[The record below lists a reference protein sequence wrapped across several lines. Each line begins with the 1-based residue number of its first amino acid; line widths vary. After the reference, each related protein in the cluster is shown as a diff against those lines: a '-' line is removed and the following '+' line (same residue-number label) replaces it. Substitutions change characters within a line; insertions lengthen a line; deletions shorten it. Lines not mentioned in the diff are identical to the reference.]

1 MRLDIVHTPVIQR
14 SVSLN
19 QVPAAFDRL
28 KGGAM
33 ENVLHTTENRRP
45 GRLPEVECVRLKAQP
60 AQVLRALLFLV
71 LSCGLGTAIPAPKP
85 ASTTE
90 DVAPA
95 KTATHDTAPA
105 NPKAA
110 ARDAAQASPR
120 AATHDAAQ
128 ASPTAPHHTALD
140 RSGKARKG
148 RASYY
153 GRNFYT
159 KKMADGTPMDPQSN
173 IAASKTLPIGTKAR
187 VTNLQNGASEV
198 VEIRD
203 RGPYIKNRIV
213 DVTPKTADK
222 LGLKEDGTAPVVVKP
237 IEVPQADGSVKAGA
251 GAADT
256 AGGKSS
262 VDAQVGHSP

>member
-1 MRLDIVHTPVIQR
+1 
-14 SVSLN
+14 
-19 QVPAAFDRL
+19 
-28 KGGAM
+28 M
-33 ENVLHTTENRRP
+33 ESDLHTTENRLF
-45 GRLPEVECVRLKAQP
+45 GRRLEAEGVRVKTQR
-60 AQVLRALLFLV
+60 AQVGRALLVLV
-71 LSCGLGTAIPAPKP
+71 LSCGLSTATAAPKP
-85 ASTTE
+85 ASTT
-90 DVAPA
+90 
-95 KTATHDTAPA
+95 
-105 NPKAA
+105 
-110 ARDAAQASPR
+110 DAAQASPG
-120 AATHDAAQ
+120 ANAVKV
-128 ASPTAPHHTALD
+128 SPTANATQVSPKANAVQANSTANATQESPKATHHTGLD
-140 RSGKARKG
+140 RTGKARKG

-203 RGPYIKNRIV
+203 RGPYVKNRIV

-262 VDAQVGHSP
+262 VDAQVRRSP